1 MSKSFLTK
9 AAIAASFVVTI
20 LESSLSSFDGPLI
33 KSPIFSYTD
42 CSSSSS
48 LWKLG
53 GICPVFLSVYSFLSG
68 VNWDK
73 SFSLA
78 SFSCSFWSILTILSL
93 SKPSTSKPA
102 LIAIS
107 LLCLNI
113 SSFFLFISLFCS
125 RISKYL
131 SLSKSECPNS
141 LAIDASA
148 ILPFWVLFSLEFI
161 HSSAPCFLEK

>member
-1 MSKSFLTK
+1 MSWLFAFLTSSPNK
-9 AAIAASFVVTI
+9 YSPNIPSLACSFMYCPI
-20 LESSLSSFDGPLI
+20 LSKVESSLI
-33 KSPIFSYTD
+33 
-42 CSSSSS
+42 S
-48 LWKLG
+48 LWELG
-53 GICPVFLSVYSFLSG
+53 LVCPVFLSVYSFLSG